1 MNQNYYSIGGCLGPD
16 AQTYVK
22 RQADDEFYNYLKSG
36 EYCYVLNS
44 RQMGKSSLLIRTKN
58 QLKQNGFL
66 CVDVDISAIGTM
78 VTSEQWYFS
87 IAKNIVRRLKLP
99 NFDLDTWWSDL
110 SRVESGPSVYS
121 SQHLL
126 SQFFEKVVLDLTQ
139 QPIIIFFDEID
150 STLSLNFKVYDFF
163 GLLRHCYN
171 QRAEHPKYNR
181 LTFALLGVTTPSD
194 LIQDKCLPPLNVG
207 REIRLTGFQIE
218 EAKPLLPGLSTEEY
232 TARILLRQV
241 LIWTGGQPFLTQKV
255 CQLIA
260 STQTEVSQGDEES
273 WVKYLI
279 EKEIIEKWRV
289 NDEPIH
295 LRTIDERL
303 AAKEKDRVY
312 LLGLYQEILQKGSI
326 EFDGSLD
333 EHIRLRLSGLVI
345 EEKGRLKVYNSIYKK
360 VFSLDWVKDELLK
373 LRPPSYIEMIEA
385 WESTKDKSYLLQ
397 NKELQKVWEWAAGK
411 NLTKIDYNFLS
422 ASQQAENQKA
432 RSRSKQIRN
441 IGFAFLNIALMIL
454 AGFFLGLLY
463 GKQAL
468 VTQNLSFGDKI
479 LDKKLENNNNLE
491 GAEAFK
497 QKKYKKAISNFERSL
512 KLQPNDPETR
522 IYRNNAKFSNGKSYT
537 IAVSVPLGTDRKT
550 ALETLRGVAQAQNEV
565 NDRGGI
571 KGIPLKV
578 LIAND
583 SLDDTSHQNFAV
595 EIAEEFVKKSEIS
608 GVIGNISSDITR
620 STIKIF
626 KDKNLVSISPTSTS
640 TNLTDPQPLSPYFFR
655 TVPNDAVA
663 AKKLANYVKSKVWS
677 KAAVVYN
684 SGDGYSKSLMNSF
697 AKFLPN
703 QVPEKCKFDLKK
715 TEFDAAKIV
724 KKIRDSCK
732 AQAIMF
738 VPDSVREL
746 NNMLQIAQVNSS
758 SVKKLPLLGGDVMYS
773 PKILEVGGKT
783 TDGMVLALAWDI
795 DTYPQSS
802 FVKESRKLWK
812 AEVNWI
818 TAMSYDAAQSLI
830 TAIKSQTNPTREGM
844 QKALIDSKFL
854 APSASGSPIRFLSG
868 DRKDPPTQL
877 VQIQC
882 QTSSCDF
889 KPLKP

>member
-218 EAKPLLPGLSTEEY
+218 EAKPLLPGLSTEEH
-232 TARILLRQV
+232 TARVLLRQV

-255 CQLIA
+255 CKLIA

-345 EEKGRLKVYNSIYKK
+345 EEKGKLKVYNPIYKK
-360 VFSLDWVKDELLK
+360 VFSLNWVKDELLK
-373 LRPPSYIEMIEA
+373 LRPPSYIEVIEA
-385 WESTKDKSYLLQ
+385 WESTKDKSYLLR

-411 NLTKIDYNFLS
+411 NLTKIDYDFLS

-441 IGFAFLNIALMIL
+441 IGFASLNIALMIL
-454 AGFFLGLLY
+454 AGFFLGRLSE
-463 GKQAL
+463 KEAL
-468 VTQNLSFGDKI
+468 VKRNISFGDKI
-479 LDKKLENNNNLE
+479 LDKKLENTNNLE

-497 QKKYKKAISNFERSL
+497 EKKYKKAISNFERSL
-512 KLQPNDPETR
+512 KSQPNDPETR

-550 ALETLRGVAQAQNEV
+550 SLETLRGVAQAQNEV

-583 SLDDTSHQNFAV
+583 SFDDASQQNFAV
-595 EIAEEFVKKSEIS
+595 EIAEEFVKKSEIL
-608 GVIGNISSDITR
+608 GVIGNSDSDATLR
-620 STIKIF
+620 TAKFF
-626 KDKNLVSISPTSTS
+626 KTKNLISISPTSTS
-640 TNLTDPQPLSPYFFR
+640 TSLTNFSPYFFR
-655 TVPNDAVA
+655 TVPNDNVA
-663 AKKLANYVKSKVWS
+663 AEKLANYVKSKAWS
-677 KAAVVYN
+677 KPAVVYN
-684 SGDGYSKSLMNSF
+684 SGNSYSNSFMKSFVKSLQ
-697 AKFLPN
+697 N
-703 QVPEKCKFDLKK
+703 QVPQQCRFDLNKN
-715 TEFDAAKIV
+715 EFDAAEIV
-724 KKIRDSCK
+724 KKMRDDCN

-738 VPDSVREL
+738 VPNSVREL
-746 NNMLQIAQVNSS
+746 NNMLQIAQAASS

-802 FVKESRKLWK
+802 FVKESRKLWR
-812 AEVNWI
+812 ADVNWV
-818 TAMSYDAAQSLI
+818 TAMAYDAAQALI
-830 TAIKSQTNPTREGM
+830 KAIRIQKIPTRQGM
-844 QKALIDSKFL
+844 PQALLNQNSIAL
-854 APSASGSPIRFLSG
+854 GASGLPISFSLSG
-868 DRKDPPTQL
+868 DRIDPPIQL